1 MLHWPSLLSLVIFL
15 GCQPLDKVVN
25 EGERLHKISILWR
38 THITINVATNH
49 IRSLCAPEHVKNS
62 SILTLT
68 QEHFTIPRI
77 CGSLFKSISTDSSSS
92 AGLEDFGTVC
102 ELGASIVS
110 ILARGSWCNAA

>member
-15 GCQPLDKVVN
+15 GCQPLDTVVN

-62 SILTLT
+62 SN
-68 QEHFTIPRI
+68 FD
-77 CGSLFKSISTDSSSS
+77 TDP
-92 AGLEDFGTVC
+92 
-102 ELGASIVS
+102 GALYYTSYLRFAI
-110 ILARGSWCNAA
+110 